1 MLKFLLCF
9 HWFIEFSNEKGEL
22 FWIVRRCIQHEG
34 CLLLGGEE
42 ECMEHFLI
50 KKKEKKR
57 PRDSLVWKELR
68 NIFLPQDLSYL
79 NLSM

>member
-9 HWFIEFSNEKGEL
+9 HWFIEFSNEKVEL

-42 ECMEHFLI
+42 ECVEHFLI
-50 KKKEKKR
+50 KKKKKT
-57 PRDSLVWKELR
+57 
-68 NIFLPQDLSYL
+68 
-79 NLSM
+79 

>member
-9 HWFIEFSNEKGEL
+9 HWFIEFSNEKVEL

-42 ECMEHFLI
+42 ECVEHFLI
-50 KKKEKKR
+50 KKKKK
-57 PRDSLVWKELR
+57 DLETLWYGR
-68 NIFLPQDLSYL
+68 NWETFSFPKI
-79 NLSM
+79 